1 MNGVLL
7 INKEQNFTSRDI
19 VNIVSK
25 KLNLKKVGH
34 AGTLDPLA
42 TGLLVICI
50 GRATKIVEILT
61 NDNKTYIA
69 EITLGITT
77 DTLDKDG
84 KVIKEENSY
93 KTNLE
98 IQTVLKSMKKQY
110 YQQVPIYSAVK
121 IKGKR
126 LYKYARKNIEIEL
139 PKRLVNIIDLEL
151 LDLKYQDGKTIFKIK
166 CEVSKGTYIRS
177 LVQDIAFKLNTIGYM
192 SSLVRIKQGDFLI
205 ENSISIKQ
213 FLNNEFNLIS
223 IKDSLKIE
231 TIQVS
236 EELKTKIKNG
246 RILDNIYNSSK
257 IMFVDKEKALA
268 IYKTYLKD
276 NTKLKPWKMF

>member
-19 VNIVSK
+19 VNIISK

-69 EITLGITT
+69 EITLGIAT
-77 DTLDKDG
+77 DTLDKGG

-98 IQTVLKSMKKQY
+98 IQTVLKSMIKQY

-126 LYKYARKNIEIEL
+126 LYKYARENIEIEL
-139 PKRLVNIIDLEL
+139 PKRLVNIIDLKL
-151 LDLKYQDGKTIFKIK
+151 LDLKHKNKKTIFKIK

-205 ENSISIKQ
+205 EDSISIKQ

-223 IKDSLKIE
+223 IKNSLTME

-236 EELKTKIKNG
+236 KKLKIKIKNG
-246 RILDNIYNSSK
+246 RILDNIYNSSQ
-257 IMFVDKEKALA
+257 IMFVDKEKAIA
-268 IYKTYLKD
+268 IYKTYSKD